1 MKSRKRSSQI
11 QDVSSAPLDPK
22 DLERFTAARTLLQE
36 HRIHTRE
43 ILNGKDFLFS
53 GPVETLHASLKELLE
68 IEHRTNRFLQ
78 FDYAQIDEYFL
89 LRIVGSE
96 RYQDT
101 ITTYFD

>member
-1 MKSRKRSSQI
+1 MKSRKRPSQM
-11 QDVSSAPLDPK
+11 QDVSSAPLDPE
-22 DLERFTAARTLLQE
+22 DLERFTAARTLLKK

-53 GPVETLHASLKELLE
+53 GPVETLHNSLKELLE

-96 RYQDT
+96 RHQDT